1 MTIEE
6 RINKKLE
13 IPVITWFGCN
23 GNFCQSRMVEEIA
36 KSNENIIIKDKAA
49 GNGSPETAAFL
60 DAEKV

>member
-1 MTIEE
+1 
-6 RINKKLE
+6 
-13 IPVITWFGCN
+13 
-23 GNFCQSRMVEEIA
+23 MVEEIA